1 LFGPIGALLGLIV
14 AIIAIAND
22 LLTALNNS
30 NGTCTTAIS
39 LLLGGLMLLIFLAGF
54 ALEFFTLGIGTVIIL
69 AIGGLLLSAL
79 EAEVPTICGE
89 NP

>member
-1 LFGPIGALLGLIV
+1 
-14 AIIAIAND
+14 
-22 LLTALNNS
+22 
-30 NGTCTTAIS
+30 
-39 LLLGGLMLLIFLAGF
+39 MLLIFLAGF